1 METLVTISM
10 LGRWLFNLLL
20 VIGAVALHR
29 RSRGSDT
36 LIIAIGAVTYVLGT
50 LPMWVGQVFFAY
62 AWNPATGSAQ
72 SALGYSGLLLS
83 SIPRIGALI
92 AVCGL
97 VAYALRL
104 PHNERRDA

>member
-1 METLVTISM
+1 METLVTVSM

-20 VIGAVALHR
+20 VIGAVVLHR
-29 RSRGSDT
+29 RNRGSDT

-62 AWNPATGSAQ
+62 AWNPAKGFAQ
-72 SALGYSGLLLS
+72 SALGYSGLLFS
-83 SIPRIGALI
+83 SLPRIGALI
-92 AVCGL
+92 AVCGF
-97 VAYALRL
+97 VAYALRP